1 MRAGAGALC
10 ALSSILIWTGR
21 ANAQEQPDLA
31 SLSIEQLAQ
40 IKVTSASKQLEPL
53 SSAPAALYVITGQDI
68 QNAGV
73 TSLPEALR
81 LAPNLNVQQVEANQY
96 AIAARGFNG
105 IQAGNKLL
113 VLIDGRS
120 VYTPLADNVV
130 WALHQPLLEDIQQ
143 VEVISGPGGTLYGPN
158 AVNGVVNVTTKDA
171 QETLGGLVRGTL
183 GANELSAAARYGFA
197 LGSSGAMRIYAN
209 YLSSDGLPA
218 GSGNRVDDSFR
229 GFQAG
234 FRSDFEGAIDHFTVQ
249 GDLFHSTDDLLTGD
263 HANAHNVLA
272 RWSHALGPGA
282 SFQVQSYYDRYR
294 TDVALVRSS
303 LSTIDN
309 EAQLNLSTGPHEI
322 VAGAGVR
329 TTKDLF
335 VNNANAFELNPES
348 RRLWVYNIFAQ
359 DRFSLTPELSL
370 IGGVKLEKSSFVGW
384 QVLPNMRL
392 AYQPNPR
399 TLFWAAVSKAVRT
412 PSRIDRQLE
421 LLPLLA
427 PSTDF
432 DSEKLIALE
441 AGYRGEPV
449 SWLSVSVN
457 LFYNFYKDLRTT
469 EFLNGQTIPISL
481 LNGRKGTTWGI
492 EAWGKAQVTPW
503 WRLSLGATTLHKDLH
518 VIDDRVDLQP
528 RNSLGADPNWQ
539 VVGSSDM
546 DLTSRLKLTLD
557 ARAVGPLD
565 LPPDVDGYVEAGGR
579 LSYDLTDGVELFL
592 AGRNLIH
599 RTHRENGDA
608 GAAQL
613 ARRTIYA
620 GTRLRF

>member
-1 MRAGAGALC
+1 MRVGAGALC

-21 ANAQEQPDLA
+21 ANAEEQPDLA
-31 SLSIEQLAQ
+31 NLSIEQLAQ

-53 SSAPAALYVITGQDI
+53 SSAPAALYLITSQDI
-68 QNAGV
+68 QNSGAA
-73 TSLPEALR
+73 SLPEALR

-171 QETLGGLVRGTL
+171 QETLGGLVRGTV
-183 GANELSAAARYGFA
+183 GANERTAAARYGFA
-197 LGSSGAMRIYAN
+197 LGSSGAMRVYAN
-209 YLSSDGLPA
+209 YLSADGLPA
-218 GSGNRVDDSFR
+218 GQGPVLDDSFR

-234 FRSDFEGAIDHFTVQ
+234 FRSDFEGAVDHVTVQ
-249 GDLFHSTDDLLTGD
+249 GDLFHSTDDLINGD
-263 HANAHNVLA
+263 HANAHNILA
-272 RWSHALGPGA
+272 RWSHALGPRA
-282 SFQVQSYYDRYR
+282 SFQLQSYYDRYK

-309 EAQLNLSTGPHEI
+309 EAQINISAGPHEI
-322 VAGAGVR
+322 VAGAGLR
-329 TTKDLF
+329 TTKDRF
-335 VNNANAFELNPES
+335 VNNANAFELDPES
-348 RRLWVYNIFAQ
+348 RRLWIYNVFAQ

-384 QVLPNMRL
+384 QVLPNLRL

-412 PSRIDRQLE
+412 PSRIDRELE
-421 LLPLLA
+421 LLPFVPA
-427 PSTDF
+427 STDF
-432 DSEKLIALE
+432 DSEKVTALE
-441 AGYRGEPV
+441 AGYRGEPA
-449 SWLSVSVN
+449 SWLSLSVN
-457 LFYNFYKDLRTT
+457 LFYNFYDELRTT
-469 EFLNGQTIPISL
+469 ELLSGPVLQVQL
-481 LNGRKGTTWGI
+481 LNGRKGSTWGI
-492 EAWGKAQVTPW
+492 EAWSKAQVTPW

-518 VIDDRVDLQP
+518 VVDHRVDLQP
-528 RNSLGADPNWQ
+528 RNSLGADPEWQ
-539 VVGSSDM
+539 AVASSDM

-565 LPPDVDGYVEAGGR
+565 LPPAVDGYIEAGGQ
-579 LSYDLTDGVELFL
+579 LSYDLTDEIELFV
-592 AGRNLIH
+592 AGRNLLH